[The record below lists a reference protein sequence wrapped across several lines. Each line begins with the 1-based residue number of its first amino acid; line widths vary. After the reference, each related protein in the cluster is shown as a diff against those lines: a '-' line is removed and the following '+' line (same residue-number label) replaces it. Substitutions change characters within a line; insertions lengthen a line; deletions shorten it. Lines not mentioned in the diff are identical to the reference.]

1 MVSHSFQQ
9 HLMQISRPG
18 LSEPCQLQA
27 IEQSGGGFL
36 GCTGKL
42 FCSRTEHLRIW
53 VKFFSFRIHWI
64 SNQVASAEVI
74 YMTLFPF
81 SQAKVLSCS
90 RQKLIKLCQRNMI
103 FFSHFT
109 KLSKSLGLPVLL
121 LTCKTFHTAP
131 GTTQDLLANPLNFL
145 PRETVEV
152 LLEKRMALTP
162 SGAGRD
168 VAHIQKCRSTGIY
181 RDNLYFRS
189 NLRAHRHIVC
199 VYLCVDI

>member
-1 MVSHSFQQ
+1 M
-9 HLMQISRPG
+9 
-18 LSEPCQLQA
+18 
-27 IEQSGGGFL
+27 
-36 GCTGKL
+36 
-42 FCSRTEHLRIW
+42 
-53 VKFFSFRIHWI
+53 KFFSFRIHWI

-103 FFSHFT
+103 FFFTLHKAVKKPGFASFAFNMQNLSHSSRHNPGSVGQPTEFS
-109 KLSKSLGLPVLL
+109 SKGNSRSAVG
-121 LTCKTFHTAP
+121 
-131 GTTQDLLANPLNFL
+131 
-145 PRETVEV
+145 EE
-152 LLEKRMALTP
+152 MALTP

-168 VAHIQKCRSTGIY
+168 VAHIQKCGSTGIY